1 MARHA
6 ASDEAH
12 ADDGPVVV
20 LRDRDDELANVL
32 REAQRL
38 LLLHPIAAQAAFGA
52 LMAEGRAFA
61 ETPEGALWKARLKD
75 SETVERVA
83 TLWENVTLNLLE
95 ESAGIL
101 PSRLLD
107 VLVMAADIAPL
118 DRFLSR
124 LFPVGDAG
132 SEEAT

>member
-6 ASDEAH
+6 VSDEAH

-20 LRDRDDELANVL
+20 LRDRDDELAHVL

-61 ETPEGALWKARLKD
+61 QTPEGALWKARLEG

-95 ESAGIL
+95 ESAGIV

-107 VLVMAADIAPL
+107 VVVMAAGIAPL

-124 LFPVGDAG
+124 LFPVEDAG
-132 SEEAT
+132 SEGAT